1 MAKGLPYYKFTP
13 SEWLT
18 GDISFEDLETQG
30 LFINICA
37 WYWQRDGVLS
47 IDDIN
52 KRYNKP
58 TALHSLSIRF
68 LNVSENM
75 ISIAFL
81 DEQLIERKHISKENS
96 KNGSK
101 GGRPKT
107 KDIKPTAFN
116 SLSESKANQ
125 NPIRKEEEKKRKE
138 LPRKISFEDCE
149 LFDKNIF
156 LETFK
161 TWSKEKMGHYYDAAL
176 RYSVEGNKYVSWKLA
191 IESWAKKD
199 NLNNIKIDAPKST
212 KHSGLI

>member
-81 DEQLIERKHISKENS
+81 DEQLIERKHISK
-96 KNGSK
+96 
-101 GGRPKT
+101 
-107 KDIKPTAFN
+107 
-116 SLSESKANQ
+116 
-125 NPIRKEEEKKRKE
+125 
-138 LPRKISFEDCE
+138 
-149 LFDKNIF
+149 
-156 LETFK
+156 
-161 TWSKEKMGHYYDAAL
+161 
-176 RYSVEGNKYVSWKLA
+176 
-191 IESWAKKD
+191 
-199 NLNNIKIDAPKST
+199 
-212 KHSGLI
+212 